1 MLKPALVFFFYLNTA
16 MNISYQLSCIW
27 FQVFTYDTL
36 FLNVWHCFRSVKMTR
51 KKKLHAKMMRE
62 FFKKFLYDF
71 SREKYTYISLVFA
84 SIALNL
90 TELVQT
96 FRVPFYKLLRVED
109 FWNRK
114 NVSRVCSPCFFRS
127 VHNFSMGLR
136 SVLCDDPPVQRPL

>member
-1 MLKPALVFFFYLNTA
+1 
-16 MNISYQLSCIW
+16 
-27 FQVFTYDTL
+27 
-36 FLNVWHCFRSVKMTR
+36 
-51 KKKLHAKMMRE
+51 MMRE
-62 FFKKFLYDF
+62 FLKKFLYDF

-96 FRVPFYKLLRVED
+96 FQVPFYKLLRVED

-127 VHNFSMGLR
+127 LHKFSMGLR
-136 SVLCDDPPVQRPL
+136 SVLCDDTPVQRLCSWSVQLIFFFHQITECGSKSYCDLWFGSFLLLLEKCLLTCWVPFQLMLV